1 MPPLLPNLR
10 TTFRERNES
19 MDPIRVVIADD
30 DDAILR
36 TLSDLIF
43 TDASLELVGV
53 AHETSEVIALALAQ
67 SPDVALID
75 VRMPGGGG
83 AKAAREIRERSSSTH
98 VVAFSNYQDAEVVL
112 EMFRAGAYGYVAKDG
127 SIDDVLRA
135 IHRAAEG
142 RTTISTGSL
151 GDVAERL
158 GEFHLHRHTDAV
170 REIHGGTDAGDERDS
185 GSDLVVGK
193 DSHPYGRYPLMHDL
207 GPPEPFGPRPM
218 PDRRPGERRLIR
230 RLPLVRPGQG
240 D

>member
-1 MPPLLPNLR
+1 MDDV
-10 TTFRERNES
+10 RERNES

-53 AHETSEVIALALAQ
+53 AHDTSEVIALALAE

-83 AKAAREIRERSSSTH
+83 AKAAREIHERSSSTH
-98 VVAFSNYQDAEVVL
+98 VVAFSNHQEPEVVL

-170 REIHGGTDAGDERDS
+170 R
-185 GSDLVVGK
+185 GST
-193 DSHPYGRYPLMHDL
+193 
-207 GPPEPFGPRPM
+207 EEPM
-218 PDRRPGERRLIR
+218 PAMNRVPDQTSSLGRTRIR
-230 RLPLVRPGQG
+230 TVGTR
-240 D
+240 